1 MLKLKGTTNYSIK
14 HNEKRDKSYS
24 DWLKLADET
33 FAKSIDG
40 AVEIALSLY
49 ENSGMLASEQL
60 RRIVPERY
68 LTKFLLKETK
78 RSGDKSG

>member
-1 MLKLKGTTNYSIK
+1 MKGTTNYSIK
-14 HNEKRDKSYS
+14 HNEKRDKLYS
-24 DWLKLADET
+24 AWLKITEDKT
-33 FAKSIDG
+33 FAKAIDG
-40 AVEIALSLY
+40 AVEIANSLY